1 MPVIS
6 FASSKGGVSKTTTA
20 IAVGVELALQE
31 ATVSMLDA
39 DPNAHLTFW
48 AAKADVPHLTC
59 IPDVGEENILDHI
72 KARREVDNFVLIDLQ
87 GSATTIVTY
96 AVSKSDLVVIPA
108 QPSAMDLREVLRA
121 GELIKRTE
129 EVVGRPIPYRTLMT
143 KMHPLRSKVADHA
156 RQQLAKQNIP
166 TFRTE
171 ILERAAFREMTF
183 HGATPQMVDP
193 HSPASQNIG
202 ALVREMVGILEE
214 SWMDQRSQVA

>member
-31 ATVSMLDA
+31 TAVSMLDA

-48 AAKADVPHLTC
+48 ATKADVPRLTC
-59 IPDVGEENILDHI
+59 VPDVGEENILEHI
-72 KARREVDNFVLIDLQ
+72 KARRDSDDFVLVDLQ

-96 AVSKSDLVVIPA
+96 AVSKSDLIVIPA

-129 EVVGRPIPYRTLMT
+129 EVVGRAIPYRALMT

-183 HGATPQMVDP
+183 HGVAPQMVDRQ
-193 HSPASQNIG
+193 SAASKNIA
-202 ALVREMVGILEE
+202 ALVREMVEILKASHTER
-214 SWMDQRSQVA
+214 RSQVA